1 MRGVPWWGVVSAA
14 AAPVLLVGGWSV
26 AASLQPQFDPVAD
39 TVSALAAQGE
49 PDRWVMTLTFVV
61 VGVCYLLTALAL
73 RPAGTAGRAILITGA
88 IAGMLVAANP
98 ESAGDA
104 YPWGHIVWA
113 SIGLAGV
120 TAWPAGAWR
129 RGSAVPWTLR
139 PAAAAA
145 AVAVMLALVI
155 WFAAEL
161 ITGSGQ
167 VGLAE
172 RAAGVAQALWPLA
185 VVLSCRRPVMAAGG
199 PLPEPAPWPAVPE
212 ARPDPELGREDQTLW
227 VHIASSAGAKCA
239 MLGGGGIGEHEA
251 SAVAGG
257 GGIAEHE
264 ASAVRGGGTGEQ
276 DASAVAGGGGI
287 AEHEASAVRGGGG
300 IGEHEATAVTGAGV
314 IAEHEASAVTGGG
327 GIGEQPCAVLGGGG
341 MSDPE
346 PAGRRAL
353 ADAAWLAPDSISL

>member
-264 ASAVRGGGTGEQ
+264 ASAVRGGG
-276 DASAVAGGGGI
+276 
-287 AEHEASAVRGGGG
+287 G